1 MEFDL
6 DLGSPPA
13 SYKLQRCVGVSA
25 SEEEEEEEEEE
36 GGADADEE

>member
-25 SEEEEEEEEEE
+25 SEEEEEEEEE
-36 GGADADEE
+36 GRADDDEE

>member
-25 SEEEEEEEEEE
+25 SEEEEEEEEE